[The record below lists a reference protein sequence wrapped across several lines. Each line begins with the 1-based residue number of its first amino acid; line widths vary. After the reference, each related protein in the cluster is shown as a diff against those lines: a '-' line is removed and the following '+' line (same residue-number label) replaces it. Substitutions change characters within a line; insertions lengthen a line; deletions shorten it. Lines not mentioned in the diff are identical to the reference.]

1 MVHYPCLGM
10 ASAAPLRIGVPP
22 GPQGTF
28 TEEALF
34 SEADYADAEVVAL
47 GSLHDVL
54 EAVEDKRVDL
64 GFLPIENAIEGS
76 VRDTLDSLLFDR
88 ELLIQREVV
97 LDIHLHL
104 MARPGTHIDE
114 VRRVM
119 SIPMATAQCRSFLVQ
134 HLPRAEVAPAN
145 STADAARLL
154 GEGAEGDVL
163 DVPTAAIAPSLGGQ
177 AVRTRHPGRGRRGP
191 SRESDPVR
199 GGGPPW
205 HTCPHRARP
214 HHHCLLSAV

>member
-1 MVHYPCLGM
+1 MDVVEQAVKGGGVHDVHYPAWVWPRRTRPG
-10 ASAAPLRIGVPP
+10 RIGFL

-54 EAVEDKRVDL
+54 EAVEDERVDL

-104 MARPGTHIDE
+104 MA
-114 VRRVM
+114 
-119 SIPMATAQCRSFLVQ
+119 
-134 HLPRAEVAPAN
+134 APAPT
-145 STADAARLL
+145 STRYA
-154 GEGAEGDVL
+154 G
-163 DVPTAAIAPSLGGQ
+163 
-177 AVRTRHPGRGRRGP
+177 
-191 SRESDPVR
+191 
-199 GGGPPW
+199 
-205 HTCPHRARP
+205 
-214 HHHCLLSAV
+214 